1 MGWKIEGTIPDNIN
15 KLVMLG
21 APHTSNWDFLMMM
34 CCAWHYGLTVKWLGK
49 ESLFATPIMKFL
61 STFMGGIRVER
72 GHPQQAVDSIAQA
85 IISSK
90 QRLCLAIAPE
100 GSRHKKAG
108 WRSGFFHIAKTAGV
122 PIGLGYIDYARQ
134 VMGVGP
140 VLTDVRDIDSVML
153 IMQDFYKN
161 VTGKH
166 PEKQSPIQIIKS

>member
-1 MGWKIEGTIPDNIN
+1 
-15 KLVMLG
+15 
-21 APHTSNWDFLMMM
+21 MMM

-72 GHPQQAVDSIAQA
+72 NHSQQAVDSIAH
-85 IISSK
+85 IITSSK
-90 QRLCLAIAPE
+90 HRLCLAIAPE

-108 WRSGFFHIAKTAGV
+108 WRSGFFHIAKAAEV

-140 VLTDVRDIDSVML
+140 ILTELTDIDSAML
-153 IMQDFYKN
+153 TMQDFYKD
-161 VTGKH
+161 VIGKY